1 MKLKHVDAMRGIAIL
16 MVILVHTAQSVDH
29 KSRILAAI
37 CEYGQMGVQLFF
49 VASAYTLCR
58 SWSER
63 RNESR
68 KLLKFWIR
76 RYFRIAPM
84 YYIGVL
90 LFLLISIADNYRR
103 FGIVGPE
110 EQYTTAN
117 ILANVLFLHGM
128 FPPANNNIVPGGWS
142 IGTEMLFY
150 AILPLL
156 ILKLSSA
163 ERMTL
168 GSAMLVALST
178 VLIVQM
184 GVWSTYFLAGRAVLS
199 GNFLYYN
206 IVIQLPVFVLG
217 MLLFFLDRDGLWPF
231 ESGVANAAGF
241 LSLTAVALALWNS
254 NWPNIYSI
262 IPVVSGLSFLFL
274 FKLLQQG
281 NFEMGSLTRIGTVS
295 YSMYLVHFIF
305 AHRLSIRMSDIL
317 VPRMGGDLAVAVLFA
332 MSVLLTFLLAALSQR
347 YLESF
352 FINLGKNLISR
363 LGQSNKSRLAENARA
378 TDF

>member
-16 MVILVHTAQSVDH
+16 MVILVHTGQSVDN
-29 KSRILAAI
+29 KSRILASI

-63 RNESR
+63 RNESST
-68 KLLKFWIR
+68 LLKFGIR

-84 YYIGVL
+84 YYIGML
-90 LFLLISIADNYRR
+90 LFLAISIADNYRR

-110 EQYTTAN
+110 EQYTPVN
-117 ILANVLFLHGM
+117 ILANILFLHGM
-128 FPPANNNIVPGGWS
+128 FPPANNNIIPGGWS

-150 AILPLL
+150 L
-156 ILKLSSA
+156 IFPFLMFRLFSA
-163 ERMTL
+163 ERITL
-168 GSAMLVALST
+168 KSGMLVALST
-178 VLIVQM
+178 ILIVQA
-184 GVWSTYFLAGRAVLS
+184 GVWSTYFAAGWTVLN

-206 IVIQLPVFVLG
+206 IIIQLPVFVLG
-217 MLLFFLDRDGLWPF
+217 MVLFFLDRDGLWPF

-241 LSLTAVALALWNS
+241 LSLTAVALALWSS
-254 NWPNIYSI
+254 NWPNVYSI

-274 FKLLQQG
+274 LKLLQQSSID
-281 NFEMGSLTRIGTVS
+281 MSALTRIGTVS

-317 VPRMGGDLAVAVLFA
+317 VPRIGGDLSVVVLFA
-332 MSVLLTFLLAALSQR
+332 MSVLLTFFFAAFSQR
-347 YLESF
+347 YFENF
-352 FINLGKNLISR
+352 FINLGKKLIYR
-363 LGQSNKSRLAENARA
+363 IDQSNKSRLAENVRA
-378 TDF
+378 TDL